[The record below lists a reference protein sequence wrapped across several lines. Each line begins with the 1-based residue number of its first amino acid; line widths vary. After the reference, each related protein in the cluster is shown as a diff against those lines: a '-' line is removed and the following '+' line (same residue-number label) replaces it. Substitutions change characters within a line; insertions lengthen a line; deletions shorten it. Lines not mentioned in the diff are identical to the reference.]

1 MNWKNSIIDF
11 SHYLKLERGLSKNTL
26 LAYARDLNKLA
37 AWAEENDLNPLQ
49 ITYPHLSNF
58 LTSVYNENM
67 AARSQSRLISA
78 IKTYYKYLILEDY
91 LEENPSDLLET
102 PKLGRKLP
110 DVLNQTEIDQIIG
123 AIDLSKQ
130 GGERNRAMLETLYG
144 CGLRVSE
151 LINLRIS
158 DLFLKQNLIRV
169 IGKGNKERV
178 VPINPIAIKYISI
191 YKKEVRVFQKIKKGH
206 EDYLF
211 LNRRGAKLTRNMI
224 FILVKE
230 LGIKAGIHKKISPH
244 TFRHSFASHL
254 VNNGADIRI
263 VQDLLGHASILT
275 TEIYTHL
282 DNQKLVDAIHKYHP
296 RSDSSKMES

>member
-1 MNWKNSIIDF
+1 MNWQNSITDF
-11 SHYLKLERGLSKNTL
+11 KHYLKLERGLSENTL
-26 LAYARDLNKLA
+26 LAYTRDLNKLA
-37 AWAEENDLNPLQ
+37 NWAEDKDLNPLQ
-49 ITYPHLSNF
+49 LSYTNLSEFIHSIFSEHL
-58 LTSVYNENM
+58 
-67 AARSQSRLISA
+67 AARTQSRLISA

-91 LEENPSDLLET
+91 LEENPSELLET

-110 DVLNQTEIDQIIG
+110 DVLNQSEIDDIIA
-123 AIDLSKQ
+123 AIDLSKE

-158 DLFLKQNLIRV
+158 DLFFKQNLIRV

-178 VPINPIAIKYISI
+178 VPINSVAIKYIEI
-191 YKKEVRVFQKIKKGH
+191 YKSEVRVFQTIKKGH
-206 EDYLF
+206 EDYIF
-211 LNRRGAKLTRNMI
+211 LNRRGHKLTRNMI
-224 FILVKE
+224 FTIVKE
-230 LGIKAGIHKKISPH
+230 LGVKAGIHKKISPH

-282 DNQKLVDAIHKYHP
+282 DRQKLVDAINKYHP
-296 RSDSSKMES
+296 RA